1 MTANKALLLAA
12 GIGSRLRPLT
22 EKTPKCLL
30 PVCGKPILGWWLDRL
45 ERHGVEEVVV
55 NTHYLADQVARYLDA
70 RRGGLRIHISE
81 EPELLGS
88 AGTLA
93 ANWDRLT
100 AAAGPFLV
108 CNADTLTDVDLSEL
122 LATHAAGGQP
132 MTLTVFESPEP
143 SSCGI
148 VELDERGVVVSFEEK
163 PANPRSNLANGG
175 VYVMTSQV
183 EPDLP
188 GHAPADIGY
197 ELLPR
202 FVGRMTAFRWTGVLH
217 DIGTVE
223 SYEQASPLWS
233 SREEAAA

>member
-1 MTANKALLLAA
+1 VKVRKALLLAA

-30 PVCGKPILGWWLDRL
+30 PVCGRPILGWWLDRL

-55 NTHYLADQVARYLDA
+55 NTHYLSGQVAGYLA
-70 RRGGLRIHISE
+70 GRAGKLRIHVSE

-93 ANWDRLT
+93 ANWDLL
-100 AAAGPFLV
+100 ASDGPFLV
-108 CNADTLTDVDLSEL
+108 CNADTLTDVDLSRL
-122 LATHAAGGQP
+122 LQTHVAGRKP
-132 MTLTVFESPEP
+132 LTLTVFESPDP

-148 VELDERGVVVSFEEK
+148 VDLDERGVVTSFEEK

-175 VYVMTSQV
+175 VYVVGPAV
-183 EPDLP
+183 ESELP
-188 GHAPADIGY
+188 SHTPADIGY

-223 SYEQASPLWS
+223 SYEQAGPLWR
-233 SREEAAA
+233 SRQEAA